1 MRRTALITSI
11 TCVLLLVLLLPLTAS
26 AVANWAPNTAYSIGS
41 LVMFNGVEYKCIQ
54 AHTSEIGWEP
64 PNVPALWQPVSGNP
78 GPTPTPTPKP
88 TPTPPPPPPPP
99 PTGHRLFAPYIDM
112 SLSNNNLPAISHALP
127 SRVMAPGCFL
137 TAAVRRYCT
146 ALAGSRRVPHPN
158 S

>member
-78 GPTPTPTPKP
+78 GPTPTPYGRGTLYAPPAASAATTPPADDHRGYLPGMSSPENQPKP
-88 TPTPPPPPPPP
+88 PK
-99 PTGHRLFAPYIDM
+99 
-112 SLSNNNLPAISHALP
+112 
-127 SRVMAPGCFL
+127 
-137 TAAVRRYCT
+137 
-146 ALAGSRRVPHPN
+146 
-158 S
+158 